1 MRTTIVVGVV
11 LIAATAAPAE
21 TPGSQTR
28 SADDAHAWYQVCL
41 GDDTRAAEA
50 LQVAG
55 GHVDHYCDMLSR
67 LWQNGVDPEILARIL
82 LDMRREI
89 DAKKTAENPSAQTT
103 QEPEQEPPPAP
114 ASPAPPPVPSAPPP
128 GYGTAIPPQPPF
140 LRPFLPFTPG
150 MAMSPPP
157 PLQPPPVV
165 PGAPTYTHDPRY
177 KHCTVTHPC
186 WIGRDGRITQ

>member
-89 DAKKTAENPSAQTT
+89 DAKKTTENPPAQTAEDT
-103 QEPEQEPPPAP
+103 EQEPPPAP
-114 ASPAPPPVPSAPPP
+114 ASPAPPPAPSAPPP
-128 GYGTAIPPQPPF
+128 SSARAIRPSPPF
-140 LRPFLPFTPG
+140 LRPFLPITPG

-157 PLQPPPVV
+157 PPVV
-165 PGAPTYTHDPRY
+165 QGAPTYTHDPRY
-177 KHCTVTHPC
+177 KHCTATHPC

>member
-1 MRTTIVVGVV
+1 MRTTIVVIVV

-21 TPGSQTR
+21 TRGNQTR
-28 SADDAHAWYQVCL
+28 SADEAHAWYQECL
-41 GDDTRAAEA
+41 GNDTRAAEA

-89 DAKKTAENPSAQTT
+89 DAKKTTENPPAQTAEET
-103 QEPEQEPPPAP
+103 EQEPPPAP
-114 ASPAPPPVPSAPPP
+114 ASPAPLPAPPP
-128 GYGTAIPPQPPF
+128 GYGTAIPPPPPF
-140 LRPFLPFTPG
+140 SRPFMPG

-157 PLQPPPVV
+157 PLPPPPVV
-165 PGAPTYTHDPRY
+165 PGAPNYTRDPRY

>member
-1 MRTTIVVGVV
+1 MRTTIVVVVV
-11 LIAATAAPAE
+11 LIAVTAALAE
-21 TPGSQTR
+21 TPGNQTR

-89 DAKKTAENPSAQTT
+89 DAKKTTENPPVQTAEET
-103 QEPEQEPPPAP
+103 EQEPPPAP
-114 ASPAPPPVPSAPPP
+114 GSPAPPPAPSAPPP
-128 GYGTAIPPQPPF
+128 GYGTPIPPPPPF

-157 PLQPPPVV
+157 PLPPPPVV

-186 WIGRDGRITQ
+186 WIGRDGRVTQ

>member
-1 MRTTIVVGVV
+1 MRTTIVVVVV

-21 TPGSQTR
+21 TPGNQTR
-28 SADDAHAWYQVCL
+28 STNEAHAWYQECQ

-89 DAKKTAENPSAQTT
+89 DAKKTTENPLAQTAEET
-103 QEPEQEPPPAP
+103 EQEPPPAP
-114 ASPAPPPVPSAPPP
+114 ASPAPPPAPSAPPR
-128 GYGTAIPPQPPF
+128 GYGTAIPPPPPF
-140 LRPFLPFTPG
+140 LRPFLPFAPG
-150 MAMSPPP
+150 MAMSPPLP
-157 PLQPPPVV
+157 PPPVV

-186 WIGRDGRITQ
+186 WIGHDGRITQ

>member
-1 MRTTIVVGVV
+1 MRTTIVVIVV
-11 LIAATAAPAE
+11 LIAATAALAE
-21 TPGSQTR
+21 TPGNRTR
-28 SADDAHAWYQVCL
+28 SADEAHGWYQECL
-41 GDDTRAAEA
+41 GNDTRAAEA

-89 DAKKTAENPSAQTT
+89 DTKKTTENPPAQTAEET
-103 QEPEQEPPPAP
+103 EQESPPAP
-114 ASPAPPPVPSAPPP
+114 ASPTPLPAPPAPPP
-128 GYGTAIPPQPPF
+128 GSGTAIPPPPPF
-140 LRPFLPFTPG
+140 LRPLMPG

-157 PLQPPPVV
+157 PLPPPPVV
-165 PGAPTYTHDPRY
+165 PGAPNYTRDPRY

-186 WIGRDGRITQ
+186 WISRDGRITQ

>member
-1 MRTTIVVGVV
+1 MRTTIVVVVV
-11 LIAATAAPAE
+11 LIAATAALAE
-21 TPGSQTR
+21 TPGNQTR
-28 SADDAHAWYQVCL
+28 SPDEAHTWYQECL
-41 GDDTRAAEA
+41 GNDTRAAEA

-89 DAKKTAENPSAQTT
+89 DANKTTENPPAQTAEET
-103 QEPEQEPPPAP
+103 EQEPPAP
-114 ASPAPPPVPSAPPP
+114 ASPAPPPAPSVPPP
-128 GYGTAIPPQPPF
+128 GYSSAIPPQPPF
-140 LRPFLPFTPG
+140 LRPSLQG
-150 MAMSPPP
+150 MAMSPPSP
-157 PLQPPPVV
+157 PPPVV

-186 WIGRDGRITQ
+186 WIGRDGSLTQ

>member
-11 LIAATAAPAE
+11 LIAATAALAE
-21 TPGSQTR
+21 RPGNQTR
-28 SADDAHAWYQVCL
+28 SADEAHAWYQECL
-41 GDDTRAAEA
+41 GNDTRAAEA

-89 DAKKTAENPSAQTT
+89 DAKKTTENPPPQTAEEAG
-103 QEPEQEPPPAP
+103 QEPSPAP
-114 ASPAPPPVPSAPPP
+114 ALPAPPPAPSAPPP
-128 GYGTAIPPQPPF
+128 GYGTAIPPLPPPF
-140 LRPFLPFTPG
+140 LRQFSPG

-157 PLQPPPVV
+157 PLPPPPVV
-165 PGAPTYTHDPRY
+165 PRAPTYTHDPRY
-177 KHCTVTHPC
+177 IHCTVTHPC
-186 WIGRDGRITQ
+186 WIDRDGRITQ